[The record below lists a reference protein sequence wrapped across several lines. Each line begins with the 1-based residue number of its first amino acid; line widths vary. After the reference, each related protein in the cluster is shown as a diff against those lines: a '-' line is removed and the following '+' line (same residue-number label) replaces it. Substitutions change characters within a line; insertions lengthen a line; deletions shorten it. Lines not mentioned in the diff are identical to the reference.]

1 MSGLER
7 STAPAARAVTLA
19 CAILTSAYVSLVAAT
34 PARAASSPWVP
45 APESQVRLIAGGGGQ
60 EPLVAGVEIR
70 LSPGWKTYWRSP
82 GDAGGVPP
90 YFDWSGSENV
100 ASPQVLFPAPK
111 RYTDK
116 AGDSIG
122 YKEHVVLPVRITPG
136 AAGAPVAMRLKLEFG
151 ICREICIPAEAQLSL
166 DLPAGGAG
174 PAPSE
179 LAAALARVPGDAKLP
194 ALRKSEARLSGDKPQ
209 IILEA
214 EYPTG
219 ETHADV
225 FVEGPDGVYVPMAR
239 AAGQTG
245 NVHRFEIDIANGADP
260 ADIKGKTLTV
270 TLTGDSGQA
279 EARFK
284 AE

>member
-1 MSGLER
+1 MNAVKR
-7 STAPAARAVTLA
+7 DTARTKCVIAVAGGMLAAVPATGH
-19 CAILTSAYVSLVAAT
+19 AAE
-34 PARAASSPWVP
+34 SVWVQ
-45 APESQVRLIAGGGGQ
+45 APESQVRLIAGGGGT
-60 EPLVAGVEIR
+60 EPVVAGVEIR

-90 YFDWSGSENV
+90 YFDWSASENV
-100 ASPQVLFPAPK
+100 ASTQVQYPAPK

-122 YKEHVVLPVRITPG
+122 YKEHVVLPVRITPRDAG
-136 AAGAPVAMRLKLEFG
+136 AAIALRLKLEYG
-151 ICREICIPAEAQLSL
+151 ICREICIPAETQLSL

-174 PAPSE
+174 PAP
-179 LAAALARVPGDAKLP
+179 AGITAALARVPGEAKLP
-194 ALRKSEARLSGDKPQ
+194 ALRKAEAMLSGDKPK
-209 IILEA
+209 IIIEA
-214 EYPTG
+214 EYVPG

-225 FVEGPDGVYVPMAR
+225 FVEGPDGVYVPMAQVV
-239 AAGQTG
+239 GQTG
-245 NVHRFEIDIANGADP
+245 NVHRFEIDVANGGDP